1 MRRKDREMDQAF
13 ALGVLDRCDYMTLAM
28 RDGQGDPYC
37 IPVSAVRD
45 GDVLYF
51 HCAPE
56 GEKVDCLRACPQV
69 CLSAVGETRLMPE
82 EFSTE
87 YESAVVRGTA
97 EEVTEER
104 EKIHALRLICLRYA
118 QSNMAGFDAAIAR
131 SLSRTGIWKITMEQ
145 VTGKRKKYGKNGQ
158 ELKFGA
164 EE

>member
-1 MRRKDREMDQAF
+1 MRRKDREMDEAF
-13 ALGVLDRCDYMTLAM
+13 ALSVLDRCAYMTLAM
-28 RDGQGDPYC
+28 RDGRGDPYC
-37 IPVSAVRD
+37 IPVSAVRE

-56 GEKVDCLRACPQV
+56 GEKADCLRACPRV
-69 CLSAVGETRLMPE
+69 CLSAVGETRLVPE
-82 EFSTE
+82 NFSTE

-118 QSNMAGFDAAIAR
+118 PGNMAGFDAAVER

-145 VTGKRKKYGKNGQ
+145 VTGKRKKYGRDGRKLKNTDR
-158 ELKFGA
+158 E
-164 EE
+164 